1 MRLKRGRPSKAGHRP
16 TSGIPHEVPES
27 IRRAPAAPPSDES
40 DADLPG
46 CFVEQVQLESNE
58 FWREWRR
65 LQRAAGRRV
74 PAMIMRRRRSKL
86 LIAIAA
92 EDLFALLAAIR
103 AVEDRA
109 Q

>member
-1 MRLKRGRPSKAGHRP
+1 MKSRRSAKAILRSGPEPPGRFLADIHKGPA
-16 TSGIPHEVPES
+16 VP
-27 IRRAPAAPPSDES
+27 RDDDH

-46 CFVEQVQLESNE
+46 CFVERVRLESNE

-65 LQRAAGRRV
+65 LQRAAGHRV
-74 PAMIMRRRRSKL
+74 PATIMRRRRSKL
-86 LIAIAA
+86 LIVLAA

>member
-1 MRLKRGRPSKAGHRP
+1 MKRGRPSRAGHHP
-16 TSGIPHEVPES
+16 TSGITHAVLES
-27 IRRAPAAPPSDES
+27 IRGAPAALPSDDH

-46 CFVEQVQLESNE
+46 CFVERVQLESNE
-58 FWREWRR
+58 FWRAWRR
-65 LQRAAGRRV
+65 LRRAAGRRV

-86 LIAIAA
+86 LIVLAA